1 MIMATRENM
10 ATKEKTEPVKS
21 CNWRYLVGTRESFVK
36 RRFACSKSPGERVG
50 AACRGGSV
58 I

>member
-1 MIMATRENM
+1 MVSRENM

-21 CNWRYLVGTRESFVK
+21 CNWRDLVGTRESFVK
-36 RRFACSKSPGERVG
+36 RSFACSKTPGERVG
-50 AACRGGSV
+50 TACRGGSV

>member
-1 MIMATRENM
+1 MATRENM

-21 CNWRYLVGTRESFVK
+21 CNWRDLVGTRESFVK
-36 RRFACSKSPGERVG
+36 RRFACSKTPGERVG
-50 AACRGGSV
+50 AACRGGSA